1 MRLLIDSHVLLWWF
15 DGADRLGEAAR
26 DAIGDGD
33 NEAVVSAATLWE
45 LSIKQAAGKLDVAVD
60 LRAHSAEQGFR
71 ELPVSGRHA
80 VAVRELPGH
89 HRDPFDR
96 MLVAQARLEGLTVV
110 TADRALAAYDVPIL
124 AAL

>member
-15 DGADRLGEAAR
+15 DGADRLGATAR

-45 LSIKQAAGKLDVAVD
+45 LSIKQAAGRLDVDVD

-71 ELPVSGRHA
+71 ELPVTGRHA
-80 VAVRELPGH
+80 VAVRDLPLH

-96 MLVAQARLEGLTVV
+96 MLVAQAVVEGLTLV
-110 TADRALAAYDVPIL
+110 TADRALARYDVPVL
-124 AAL
+124 PAS